1 MVVKINLLGDSKF
14 LSNISYFVS
23 NDIKRKYQELPKG
36 TSESPKMKIKIL
48 FRSIQNKAYLHT
60 ICLNMVNNI
69 NKTSWTYRYNMIFLH
84 GFRARRF
91 QQKVWWSI
99 FCTSTQF
106 TTLTTPILQGE
117 SLSNHDNHNKYL
129 KFVPTITL
137 NSLQINPVFK
147 GFIFSP

>member
-36 TSESPKMKIKIL
+36 TSESPKRKIKIL

-91 QQKVWWSI
+91 
-99 FCTSTQF
+99 
-106 TTLTTPILQGE
+106 
-117 SLSNHDNHNKYL
+117 
-129 KFVPTITL
+129 
-137 NSLQINPVFK
+137 
-147 GFIFSP
+147 